1 MATRGRGRPAL
12 KWQLNKVDNI
22 AEHLGTEIKDNF
34 ARVLFTEG
42 TAEVIAERMITSASQ
57 KDPRYNNYSGNL
69 NRSYMVMAR
78 SGNLRTYYLT
88 NPNIAPMPQV
98 TMNYRRN
105 VNNRDDLGRFATD
118 LRKKIKTKNGVSYVG
133 RNRTTQARYFRI
145 TLKRHSRGLRA
156 LKSRKNDGG
165 KQYESAKRN
174 RFVRLIKA
182 LEQQYAG
189 AGYMHQYTH
198 LDLREKNG
206 AYDVQAR
213 NAAAHF
219 TLANLTP
226 YAGYVEARGYRV
238 LNYSKQGLYR
248 KIVKEESGKALA
260 VGVKWVCDQMNRDTR
275 GRFTSKR

>member
-12 KWQLNKVDNI
+12 KWQLNKVDHI

-42 TAEVIAERMITSASQ
+42 TAEVIAERMLASASK

-69 NRSYMVMAR
+69 NRSYIVMAR

-88 NPNIAPMPQV
+88 NPNISPMPQV
-98 TMNYRRN
+98 TMNRRWAG
-105 VNNRDDLGRFATD
+105 RRFKGEGESRTGRGRFA
-118 LRKKIKTKNGVSYVG
+118 KVG
-133 RNRTTQARYFRI
+133 SIGAMKAGQVRYFRI
-145 TLKRHSRGLRA
+145 TLKRHSKGLRA
-156 LKSRKNDGG
+156 LKSTSQSSG
-165 KQYESAKRN
+165 KKYESAKRN
-174 RFVRLIKA
+174 RFVRLIKDM
-182 LEQQYAG
+182 ERQFAG

-198 LDLREKNG
+198 LDLRAKNG

-275 GRFTSKR
+275 GRFTSKK